1 MPAAHVPLAYL
12 PGPVS
17 GAWHLGP
24 VTVHGYALCVVLGV
38 LALLWLAERRYRAA
52 GGRKWAIVDLATV
65 AVPAS
70 LIGARIYRIAVDSQR
85 YFGHGRDWVGILRIW
100 DGGLGLPGAAI
111 AGVVAAWLWCR
122 YHDLEIG
129 PVLMAAAPGVAVGAA
144 ISFLGNLFAQSLYG
158 SPSTAFWAVQ
168 IAPANRIAG
177 YQDFGTFQPLFLYEA
192 IWNVVIAL
200 VLIRL
205 ISELNLTGDRA
216 LAIGI
221 GGYAV
226 GLLAAEPF
234 VLTGPQHHA
243 VLLIKEIAAV
253 AVLGGAIAYFLAT
266 RARIGP
272 EPLNV
277 RLDRGARRGRTGRGR
292 GGRGRGGWG
301 RGQSTAGTALPG
313 GDSSQPSPNAS
324 RTAGEA
330 ARREP

>member
-1 MPAAHVPLAYL
+1 MPAARVPLAYL
-12 PGPVS
+12 PGPAS
-17 GAWHLGP
+17 GVWHIGP
-24 VTVHGYALCVVLGV
+24 ATVHGYALCVVLGA
-38 LALLWLAERRYRAA
+38 LALLWLAERRYRAV
-52 GGRKWAIVDLATV
+52 GGRRWVIVDLATV
-65 AVPAS
+65 VVPAG

-85 YFGHGRDWVGILRIW
+85 YFGPGRDWVGIFRIW

-129 PVLMAAAPGVAVGAA
+129 PVLVASAPGVAIGAA

-158 SPSTAFWAVQ
+158 SPSTVFWAVR

-192 IWNVVIAL
+192 IWNVIVAV

-205 ISELNLTGDRA
+205 ITRLNLTGDRA
-216 LAIGI
+216 LAICV
-221 GGYAV
+221 GGYAL

-253 AVLGGAIAYFLAT
+253 AVLAGSVAYFFAT

-272 EPLNV
+272 EPLEV
-277 RLDRGARRGRTGRGR
+277 TPRRSARRGR
-292 GGRGRGGWG
+292 GGRLA
-301 RGQSTAGTALPG
+301 AGSAPPPG
-313 GDSSQPSPNAS
+313 DDSQPSPNAS
-324 RTAGEA
+324 RTASEA
-330 ARREP
+330 ARHQL